1 MLIKYHLSR
10 EVALCLKLYFFDL
23 HPPGAIEIDS
33 AVNEHLLLRTFHW
46 MHLPEQHTRLV
57 HVHTGFGFW
66 LKELYQE
73 WKQRLSVCLL
83 PSFGCSPSVL
93 FLSGSYSML
102 SILRFLPAYCN
113 TAVLQPFKHNKKEHI
128 QFFIPQTSSCIK
140 YKLDLYQLCFT
151 PHYCQF

>member
-66 LKELYQE
+66 LKELY
-73 WKQRLSVCLL
+73 
-83 PSFGCSPSVL
+83 
-93 FLSGSYSML
+93 
-102 SILRFLPAYCN
+102 
-113 TAVLQPFKHNKKEHI
+113 
-128 QFFIPQTSSCIK
+128 
-140 YKLDLYQLCFT
+140 
-151 PHYCQF
+151 